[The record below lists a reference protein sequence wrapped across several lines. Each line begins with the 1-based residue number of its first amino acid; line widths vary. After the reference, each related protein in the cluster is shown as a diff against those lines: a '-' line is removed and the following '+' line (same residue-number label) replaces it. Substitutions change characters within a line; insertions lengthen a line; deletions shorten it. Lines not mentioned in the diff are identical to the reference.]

1 MSWISLFRNNSTI
14 RWAAGGWTFF
24 IAENAILS
32 ENRTWL
38 ISELGNEQYHLM
50 YGTLSTIAT
59 ASIGYAYYKI
69 QKSSITPQR
78 LRLPIPTAVGG
89 WILLSIGLGMASQVA
104 PKLQIPVAMVD
115 SAPSVT
121 ADTPVVV
128 GPSVPS
134 STKGDWKLQVR
145 CPFDFADK
153 RDPHQQGGTSALHGL
168 ERISRHP
175 GLWSLGLVGLGQAML
190 APAVPQ
196 MIWWCGPAA
205 IAWLGGGH
213 TDSRFRRGI
222 GGTMSPEYESQTSN
236 IPFWAIV
243 SGKQGS
249 GSAQALWQEVKP
261 LNAGVALAVSS
272 LWVLRRVR

>member
-1 MSWISLFRNNSTI
+1 
-14 RWAAGGWTFF
+14 
-24 IAENAILS
+24 
-32 ENRTWL
+32 
-38 ISELGNEQYHLM
+38 
-50 YGTLSTIAT
+50 
-59 ASIGYAYYKI
+59 
-69 QKSSITPQR
+69 
-78 LRLPIPTAVGG
+78 
-89 WILLSIGLGMASQVA
+89 LGMASQVA
-104 PKLQIPVAMVD
+104 PKLQIPIAMVD
-115 SAPSVT
+115 SAPAVAVTVT

-134 STKGDWKLQVR
+134 STTSTSKGDWKLQVR

-153 RDPHQQGGTSALHGL
+153 RNPHQQGGTTSSALHGL

-175 GLWSLGLVGLGQAML
+175 GLWSLGLVGLGQAVL
-190 APAVPQ
+190 APAIPQ

-222 GGTMSPEYESQTSN
+222 GGTMLPEYESQTSN

-249 GSAQALWQEVKP
+249 GSAQALLQEVKP
-261 LNAGVALAVSS
+261 LNVGVALAMSS